1 MMSFEQPHNNT
12 DFINE
17 LTRLV
22 GSAHLLTDAA
32 KTARYRKGFRSGQGD
47 ALAVV
52 FPGTLLELWRVLSAC
67 VAADKII
74 LMQAANTGLTEGST
88 PNGNDYD
95 RDIVIISTLR
105 LDKLHL
111 LDKGEQVLAY
121 PGTTLYSL
129 EKALKPLG
137 REPHSVIGSSCIGA
151 SVIGG
156 ICNNSGGSLVQRGP
170 AYTEMSLFARIDEQ
184 GKLTLVNHLGID
196 LGVTPEQILSKLD
209 DDRVKDSD
217 VLHDGRHA
225 HDHDY
230 ITRVREIDADTPARY
245 NADPDR
251 LFESSGCA
259 GKLAVFAVRLDTFPA
274 EKRQQVFYI
283 GTNQPEVLTTIRR
296 HILGEFTHLPVAGE
310 YMHRDIYDIA
320 ERYGK
325 DTFLMIDK
333 LGTDKM
339 PFFFTM
345 KGRTDAMLEKVP
357 LFKPH
362 FTDRFMQKIGN
373 AFPAHLPPRMKS
385 WRDKYEHHLLL
396 KMAGDGI
403 AEAQS
408 WLAEFF
414 KTAEGDFFA
423 CTPEEGSKA
432 FLHRFAAAGAAIRY
446 QAVHADEVEDILAL
460 DIALRRN
467 DTDWFETLPPEI
479 DSQLVHKLYY
489 GHFMCYVFHQDYIVK
504 KGVDAHALKAQMLE
518 LLRARGAQYPAEH
531 NVGHIY
537 EAPAALKQF
546 YRENDP
552 TNSMNP
558 GIGKTTKYK
567 NWKEQ
572 SEAAEHSPQTTDQT
586 S

>member
-1 MMSFEQPHNNT
+1 MTSVRTQNNNT
-12 DFINE
+12 FINE
-17 LTRLV
+17 LSRLV
-22 GSAHLLTDAA
+22 GHSHLLTDPE
-32 KTARYRKGFRSGQGD
+32 KTARYRKGFRSGQGE

-67 VAADKII
+67 VNADKII

-170 AYTEMSLFARIDEQ
+170 AYTEMSLFARIDEN
-184 GKLTLVNHLGID
+184 GKLQLVNHLGIN

-209 DDRVKDSD
+209 DERVNDAD
-217 VLHDGRHA
+217 VQHDGRHA

-230 ITRVREIDADTPARY
+230 VERVRDIEADTPARY

-274 EKRQQVFYI
+274 QKNQQVFYI
-283 GTNQPEVLTTIRR
+283 GTNQPEVLTEIRR
-296 HILGEFTHLPVAGE
+296 HILGEFTNLPVAGE

-345 KGRTDAMLEKVP
+345 KGRADAMLGKVS

-362 FTDRFMQKIGN
+362 FTDRFMQKLGT

-396 KMAGDGI
+396 KMSGDGI
-403 AEAQS
+403 AEAQI
-408 WLAEFF
+408 WLAEYF

-423 CTPEEGSKA
+423 CTPEEGNKA

-467 DTDWFETLPPEI
+467 DTEWFEHLPPEI
-479 DSQLVHKLYY
+479 DSKLVHKLYY
-489 GHFMCYVFHQDYIVK
+489 GHFMCHVFHQDYIVK
-504 KGVDAHALKAQMLE
+504 KGVDAHALKEQMLE

-531 NVGHIY
+531 NVGHLY
-537 EAPAALKQF
+537 EAPETLKRF

-558 GIGKTTKYK
+558 GIGKTTKHKY
-567 NWKEQ
+567 WKE
-572 SEAAEHSPQTTDQT
+572 AVQTERDETQPSDQT
-586 S
+586 L